1 MLTGLVIAWVFA
13 VPILTAILPTAAGM
27 DFAAHA
33 ADVWSHQ
40 VRFIGAGAIGIS
52 SIWTLVTLAKPVV
65 GGLMTTLAA
74 ARGAAAADE
83 RDRDLS
89 PTWIYALTVV
99 CLAIAAWLA
108 FGFRAARRS
117 TPRR

>member
-1 MLTGLVIAWVFA
+1 
-13 VPILTAILPTAAGM
+13 M

-52 SIWTLVTLAKPVV
+52 SIWTLVTLARPVV

-83 RDRDLS
+83 RDRDLPS
-89 PTWIYALTVV
+89 ALDLRAHGRVPGDRRV
-99 CLAIAAWLA
+99 ARLRVSA
-108 FGFRAARRS
+108 RHAAREPAR
-117 TPRR
+117 